1 MQDHPATP
9 ASAKERGL
17 SQSSS
22 PALEAPDDIALGLS
36 SDEDMPSTAE
46 GPAVETTVL
55 IAQTSALERQPD
67 HVHPRLPSIVAH
79 IFKCCI
85 GNTLWHKTDL

>member
-1 MQDHPATP
+1 MP

-22 PALEAPDDIALGLS
+22 PPIEAPDDIASGLS
-36 SDEDMPSTAE
+36 SDEDAPSTAE
-46 GPAVETTVL
+46 GAAAETAVL
-55 IAQTSALERQPD
+55 IAQSPALERQPD
-67 HVHPRLPSIVAH
+67 HVHPHLPSIVAH